1 MRSPTGLTFEPR
13 RVDCGVTVNQW
24 SRLKLTRSWWLFSE
38 LLGRVEVWNTSGD
51 FAADVRILEDR
62 SALEFLTPAG
72 FRPPIA
78 EWGLLVGDAV
88 HNARSALD
96 ALVWDLAHSEGAT
109 PGAPHRV
116 MFPVTKSEREWKS
129 TVKSLETVPEGPLE
143 RMRLAQ
149 PWAVESAEPN
159 QSWLKILSRLDND
172 DKHRGRVVALPMQE
186 SIGLDMNGLSLGE
199 PLPEGGYMHMW
210 GSGLDGTEPAG
221 TPFAR
226 FGLGARIAG
235 DPAVHRTASIQ
246 LAPAVV
252 VFDQMIPVAALQ
264 QEMLGFIRGLLDEV
278 AAGAELHETWIT
290 PQTRSHD

>member
-1 MRSPTGLTFEPR
+1 M
-13 RVDCGVTVNQW
+13 TVNQW

-51 FAADVRILEDR
+51 FAADVRIFEDG

-78 EWGLLVGDAV
+78 DWALLVGDAV

-109 PGAPHRV
+109 PGTPHRV
-116 MFPVTKSEREWKS
+116 MFPVTKSEREWKN
-129 TVKSLETVPEGPLE
+129 TVRALETVPEGPLE

-149 PWAVESAEPN
+149 PWAIKPAEPN
-159 QSWLKILSRLDND
+159 QSWLSILSRLDND

-199 PLPEGGYMHMW
+199 LLPEGGYMHVS

-226 FGLGARIAG
+226 FGLGARIVG
-235 DPAVHRTASIQ
+235 DPALHRKASIQ
-246 LAPAVV
+246 LAPAVA
-252 VFDQMIPVAALQ
+252 VFDQLIPVAVLQ
-264 QEMLGFIRGLLDEV
+264 QEMLRFLRGLLDEV
-278 AAGAELHETWIT
+278 ATGAELQEAWIT
-290 PQTRSHD
+290 PEPRSPD

>member
-1 MRSPTGLTFEPR
+1 M
-13 RVDCGVTVNQW
+13 TVNHW

-88 HNARSALD
+88 HNARSELD
-96 ALVWDLAHSEGAT
+96 ARAWDLAHSEGAT

-143 RMRLAQ
+143 RRGMVTLLLS
-149 PWAVESAEPN
+149 AVR
-159 QSWLKILSRLDND
+159 I
-172 DKHRGRVVALPMQE
+172 
-186 SIGLDMNGLSLGE
+186 
-199 PLPEGGYMHMW
+199 
-210 GSGLDGTEPAG
+210 PAG
-221 TPFAR
+221 FPPIWSKC
-226 FGLGARIAG
+226 G
-235 DPAVHRTASIQ
+235 P
-246 LAPAVV
+246 
-252 VFDQMIPVAALQ
+252 ALQ
-264 QEMLGFIRGLLDEV
+264 RLRQLCRSRPPWRQREQSPRALSFQKFSVLNGGVHSGVAFATTVSPSTPEMALAISCRDAAARTINCCPVVSVTPSSTGPRSICCNRPSSGWTFSRAESSMSASRHRATSEV
-278 AAGAELHETWIT
+278 TG
-290 PQTRSHD
+290 S